1 VSVVLPFPRQDSVPP
16 ADAGIPSFRVVLW
29 DEVHCREPR
38 PAAVAAL
45 PYDRAAV
52 SFLPCVSHVR
62 QYGEESAAVD
72 THETGAFLTAVIR
85 QIYPRHTIKM
95 LARLLD
101 VPTGTAHSLIHKRL
115 SNWRRREL
123 AEKLLQEIYREI
135 HAHVELCMRL
145 EEMTGNRDAGVDA
158 ARGRVGAAA
167 DVPDR
172 EIDPL
177 LAAARWLAERAARK

>member
-1 VSVVLPFPRQDSVPP
+1 MSVVLPFPRQDSAPP
-16 ADAGIPSFRVVLW
+16 AAAGIPSFRVVLW
-29 DEVHCREPR
+29 DEIHCREHR

-45 PYDRAAV
+45 PSDRAAV
-52 SFLPCVSHVR
+52 SFLPCVSHAR
-62 QYGEESAAVD
+62 QYGEESVPVD

-85 QIYPRHTIKM
+85 RLYPRHTIKM

-101 VPTGTAHSLIHKRL
+101 VPIGTAHSLIHKRL

-123 AEKLLQEIYREI
+123 AEKLLSEIYGEI
-135 HAHVELCMRL
+135 HSHIELCMRL
-145 EEMTGNRDAGVDA
+145 EEMTGNRDAEVDA
-158 ARGRVGAAA
+158 ARGRVDVAG
-167 DVPDR
+167 DVPDQ